1 MQRRTSNKR
10 TISFRIDLD
19 KVAALDKLAQ
29 TQSRE
34 RTFLLNEAVDTYLDV
49 QHWQIEHIKEGIR
62 QADAGLGADHA
73 AVRAQ
78 WTRRLK

>member
-1 MQRRTSNKR
+1 MQRRTSTKK

-19 KVAALDKLAQ
+19 KVAALDKLAE

-34 RTFLLNEAVDTYLDV
+34 RTFLLNEAVNAYLDV

-62 QADAGLGADHA
+62 QADAGLGTDHA
-73 AVRAQ
+73 AVRAR